1 VTYLG
6 FNKGGNGRV
15 PAKRAGKMGN
25 GLHSEPILHFP
36 FSIFAVLVAIAGC
49 AADPV
54 PDAYGHM
61 EALDVVVGAQT
72 TGQLESFRASEGT
85 RLAAGE
91 LVAVVDASSLD
102 LQLQQI
108 VAQRTA
114 TASRVNE
121 ASAQIGVLESQTT
134 IARRAYERVRRL
146 YDQQA
151 ATAQQL
157 DQAERDYRTLGAQ
170 IQAAAAQRETASREA
185 TSADARVAQIRD
197 QIAKSRVTNPIAGTV
212 LATYAKAGEFVQTG
226 QPLYKIASLDT
237 LELRAY
243 VSGPQLAG
251 VKIGQTVQVAV
262 DMSGKDRR
270 LLPGTVTWIS
280 SQAEFTPTPIETR
293 DERSNLVYAIKVRVP
308 NREGLL
314 KIGMPADVQF
324 TPSTASR

>member
-1 VTYLG
+1 MSAVVIVALVVAACT
-6 FNKGGNGRV
+6 
-15 PAKRAGKMGN
+15 
-25 GLHSEPILHFP
+25 SERP
-36 FSIFAVLVAIAGC
+36 
-49 AADPV
+49 

-61 EALDVVVGAQT
+61 EAIDVVVASQT
-72 TGQLESFRASEGT
+72 MGQLESFRAAEGT

-91 LVAVVDASSLD
+91 VVAVVDASTLE

-114 TASRVNE
+114 TASRVE
-121 ASAQIGVLESQTT
+121 EVSKQIAVLESQTT

-146 YDQQA
+146 YDLQA

-157 DQAERDYRTLGAQ
+157 DQAERDYRTLAAQ
-170 IQAAAAQRETASREA
+170 IEASAAQRQTASREA
-185 TSADARVAQIRD
+185 ASADARVAQIRD
-197 QIAKSRVTNPIAGTV
+197 QIAKSRVTNPIGGTV

-243 VSGPQLAG
+243 VSEPQLAQ
-251 VKIGQTVQVAV
+251 VKIGQTVQISV
-262 DMSGKDRR
+262 DVSGKDRQ
-270 LLPGTVTWIS
+270 LLPGTVIWIS
-280 SQAEFTPTPIETR
+280 AQAEFTPTPIETR

-324 TPSTASR
+324 AATPTASR

>member
-1 VTYLG
+1 MPRTSA
-6 FNKGGNGRV
+6 RRPMSHV
-15 PAKRAGKMGN
+15 PYPM
-25 GLHSEPILHFP
+25 S
-36 FSIFAVLVAIAGC
+36 AVVIAAMVVA
-49 AADPV
+49 AACRSDRP
-54 PDAYGHM
+54 PDAYGHI
-61 EALDVVVGAQT
+61 EAIDVVVAAQT

-85 RLAAGE
+85 HLAAGE
-91 LVAVVDASSLD
+91 VVALVDASTLQ

-108 VAQRTA
+108 AAQRTA
-114 TASRVNE
+114 TVSRVEE
-121 ASAQIGVLESQTT
+121 ASAQIGVLETQTA

-170 IQAAAAQRETASREA
+170 IQAAAAQRQTASREA
-185 TSADARVAQIRD
+185 ASADARVAQIRD
-197 QIAKSRVTNPIAGTV
+197 QIAKSRVTNPIAGMV
-212 LATYAKAGEFVQTG
+212 LATYAKAGEFVQAG

-243 VSGPQLAG
+243 VSEPQLAR
-251 VKIGQTVQVAV
+251 VKIGQTVQVSV
-262 DMSGKDRR
+262 DVSGKDRR
-270 LLPGTVTWIS
+270 LLPGTVIWIS

-293 DERSNLVYAIKVRVP
+293 DERSNLVYAIKVRVA
-308 NREGLL
+308 NRDGLL